1 MNWQEFNDQ
10 VRVFLI
16 VDSERKGR
24 GVQENIDS
32 LIVASVVDL
41 QRYVPAIRQNQYKFY
56 SKSSLVE
63 PNPEDLSNVNS
74 EDLEPGV

>member
-41 QRYVPAIRQNQYKFY
+41 QGMFLRLGKTNINFILNLA
-56 SKSSLVE
+56 
-63 PNPEDLSNVNS
+63 
-74 EDLEPGV
+74 